1 MGFDAE
7 ILSIF
12 LSRAGFCKI
21 ERVGSFNM
29 PFRDTSDLVFRG
41 YFVSLNIAA
50 KVCYDEEQLA
60 MDASKHRPRS
70 VDQAVEV
77 NHKADPYRKPSA

>member
-12 LSRAGFCKI
+12 LARAGFCKI
-21 ERVGSFNM
+21 GRVGSFNM

-41 YFVSLNIAA
+41 HFVSLNIAA
-50 KVCYDEEQLA
+50 KVCYDDEQFA
-60 MDASKHRPRS
+60 MDSSKHRRS
-70 VDQAVEV
+70 KNEAVEV
-77 NHKADPYRKPSA
+77 NHKADPYRTP

>member
-41 YFVSLNIAA
+41 HFVSLNIAA
-50 KVCYDEEQLA
+50 KVCYDEQQFA
-60 MDASKHRPRS
+60 MDASKHRRS
-70 VDQAVEV
+70 QNEAVDV
-77 NHKADPYRKPSA
+77 NHQADPFREP